1 MRVPSTRAA
10 SLWVL
15 AFSLILSVSAI
26 AQETDDAQ
34 AGKIILE
41 KADEIRFPRSGF
53 QVDITVN
60 GTQDGEPVEMRKYR
74 VLSKGNANTVV
85 MVTEP
90 ASDRGQI
97 ILMKDSDL
105 WVFLP

>member
-1 MRVPSTRAA
+1 MSIGRFCGYCWMWVA
-10 SLWVL
+10 SVL
-15 AFSLILSVSAI
+15 ALA
-26 AQETDDAQ
+26 AQNAVAQTASDAQ
-34 AGKIILE
+34 SAKIILE
-41 KADEIRFPRSGF
+41 KADEIRFPRGGF
-53 QVDITVN
+53 QVDINVN
-60 GTQDGEPVEMRKYR
+60 STQDGDPAEARKYR

-105 WVFLP
+105 WV